1 MSDNNSSG
9 SGGGF
14 VIGLLVGGIIGALVG
29 LLLAP
34 KSGAETRA
42 ELIQKGEAWRSQAD
56 VMAADMRSRGMAQVG
71 EVGQRFGP
79 AVDSLKERGVSTFEN
94 ARETGAEAVATARQ
108 RVDAVRNRGNN
119 QEPAAAE
126 GAEADRA

>member
-1 MSDNNSSG
+1 MANDNG
-9 SGGGF
+9 GGGGF
-14 VIGLLVGGIIGALVG
+14 VTGLLIGGIIGGLVG

-42 ELIQKGEAWRSQAD
+42 ELLERGEAWRSQAD
-56 VMAADMRSRGMAQVG
+56 VIAADMRSRGMERAG

-79 AVDSLKERGVSTFEN
+79 AVDSLRERGSATYEA

-108 RVDAVRNRGNN
+108 RVDAVRYRGNS
-119 QEPAAAE
+119 QEVGTE
-126 GAEADRA
+126 EAEADRA